1 MLERLRPQ
9 DEVLCREEF
18 IQNEVPYNLIH
29 LITGLP
35 ESVCLKSS
43 DGHMIYAGS
52 PRANAWLWISQ
63 GVSGDLRR
71 KLFQELLSELGD
83 MMLPGVTGEPV
94 VAEQFASCYA
104 EYHRGA
110 YRLHM
115 TMESYHA
122 PVVRCPSSVEGTIRQ
137 ASVEDTQQVAKF
149 LVGFS
154 EDAYGVRVSAATQ
167 LETAG
172 RLIQKGGLYVWMVDS
187 KAVSMANIAHRSP
200 RHGRINAVYTP
211 RGERKKGYASALVA
225 ELGLSLLQEGLVP
238 MLYADQANPH
248 SNRLYQNIGF
258 SQCGEIAEFKFVS
271 RET

>member
-1 MLERLRPQ
+1 MLERLLAQ
-9 DEVLCREEF
+9 DEALCEEVF
-18 IQNEVPYNLIH
+18 IQDEVPYNLIH

-43 DGHMIYAGS
+43 DGRMIYAGS
-52 PRANAWLWISQ
+52 PRANAWLWISPE
-63 GVSGDLRR
+63 VHDDTRR
-71 KLFQELLSELGD
+71 HLIQELLGELGD
-83 MMLPGVTGEPV
+83 MVLPGVTGEPV

-110 YRLHM
+110 YHRHM
-115 TMESYHA
+115 TMESYQA
-122 PVVRCPSSVEGTIRQ
+122 PVVNRPTLVEGIIRQ
-137 ASVEDTQQVAKF
+137 ASVEDTQLVAKF

-172 RLIQKGGLYVWMVDS
+172 RLIQKGGLYLWMVGS
-187 KAVSMANIAHRSP
+187 KSVSMANIAHRSP

-225 ELGLSLLQEGLVP
+225 ELGLSLLEKGLVP

-258 SQCGEIAEFKFVS
+258 SPCGEIADFKFAS

>member
-1 MLERLRPQ
+1 MLERLLPQ

-18 IQNEVPYNLIH
+18 IQGEVPYNLIH

-43 DGHMIYAGS
+43 DERMIYARS

-63 GVSGDLRR
+63 EVPGDTRR
-71 KLFQELLSELGD
+71 HLFQELLSELGD
-83 MMLPGVTGEPV
+83 MILPGVTGEPV

-110 YRLHM
+110 YQRHM

-122 PVVRCPSSVEGTIRQ
+122 PAVSRPSFVEGMIRR
-137 ASVEDTQQVAKF
+137 AGVEDTQQVAKF

-154 EDAYGVRVSAATQ
+154 EDAYGVRVSAVTQ
-167 LETAG
+167 LKTAG
-172 RLIQKGGLYVWMVDS
+172 RLIREGGLYLWTVGS

-211 RGERKKGYASALVA
+211 RSERKKGYASALVA

-258 SQCGEIAEFKFVS
+258 SQCGEIADYKFVS

>member
-1 MLERLRPQ
+1 MLERLLPQ
-9 DEVLCREEF
+9 DEALCREEF

-35 ESVCLKSS
+35 ESVCLKSI
-43 DGHMIYAGS
+43 DGRMIYAGS
-52 PRANAWLWISQ
+52 PRANAWLWISP
-63 GVSGDLRR
+63 GVSGDMRQHL
-71 KLFQELLSELGD
+71 LQELLSELGE
-83 MMLPGVTGEPV
+83 MILPGVTGELV

-110 YRLHM
+110 YRRHM

-122 PVVRCPSSVEGTIRQ
+122 PNVRRPPFVEGMIRR
-137 ASVEDTQQVAKF
+137 AGVEDTQQVAKF

-172 RLIQKGGLYVWMVDS
+172 RLIREGGLYLWMVGG
-187 KAVSMANIAHRSP
+187 KVVSMANIAHRSP

-258 SQCGEIAEFKFVS
+258 SRCGEIADFKFAS

>member
-1 MLERLRPQ
+1 MLERLLAQ
-9 DEVLCREEF
+9 DEALCREVF

-35 ESVCLKSS
+35 ESVCLKST
-43 DGHMIYAGS
+43 DGRMIYAGS
-52 PRANAWLWISQ
+52 PRVNAWLWISPE
-63 GVSGDLRR
+63 VPDDTRR
-71 KLFQELLSELGD
+71 HLIQELLGELGD
-83 MMLPGVTGEPV
+83 MILSGVTGEPS
-94 VAEQFASCYA
+94 VAEQFASGYA

-110 YRLHM
+110 YRRHM

-122 PVVRCPSSVEGTIRQ
+122 PTVNRPAFVEGTIRQ
-137 ASVEDTQQVAKF
+137 ARVEDTQQVAKF

-172 RLIQKGGLYVWMVDS
+172 RLIQKGGLYLWMVGS

-211 RGERKKGYASALVA
+211 RGERKRGYAGALVA

-238 MLYADQANPH
+238 MLYADQANPN

-258 SQCGEIAEFKFVS
+258 SQCGEIADFKFAS
-271 RET
+271 RQT